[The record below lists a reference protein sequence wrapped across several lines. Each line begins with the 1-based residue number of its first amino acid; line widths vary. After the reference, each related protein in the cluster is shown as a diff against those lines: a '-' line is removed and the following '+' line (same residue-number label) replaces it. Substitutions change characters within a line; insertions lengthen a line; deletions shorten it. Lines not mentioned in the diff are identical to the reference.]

1 MVSKEMEEISER
13 PVTATVLPAREVSW
27 STLGRRVDADTKAA
41 RTGEERA
48 SLCSRGSEV
57 GTDEVV
63 LGAAGRMCGVVNQ
76 PCARLTARL
85 PVFEARRGCF

>member
-1 MVSKEMEEISER
+1 M
-13 PVTATVLPAREVSW
+13 AA
-27 STLGRRVDADTKAA
+27 DAKAA

-63 LGAAGRMCGVVNQ
+63 LGAAGRVSGVVNQ
-76 PCARLTARL
+76 P
-85 PVFEARRGCF
+85 

>member
-1 MVSKEMEEISER
+1 M
-13 PVTATVLPAREVSW
+13 TATVLPAREVSW
-27 STLGRRVDADTKAA
+27 STLGGRMAADAKAA

-63 LGAAGRMCGVVNQ
+63 LGAAGRVSGVVNR
-76 PCARLTARL
+76 P
-85 PVFEARRGCF
+85 